1 MGNSYPDRTN
11 ARGVWKL
18 SDITRNKLTQGTFP
32 KGAGRGFNAGDNNS
46 PNVQIDTIS
55 IKTTGNATDFGD
67 LSQSPGGSVWSVHG
81 SDTRCIF
88 GGAYPVAT
96 IIQYIVPTSQGNSAD
111 FGDLS
116 VARGYIGGG
125 SNKTRSVNYGGQ
137 TPGKGNVIDFMQ
149 IQTLGNAT
157 DFGDATQ
164 QGRQPAGNC
173 NRRRAFLVGG
183 DDGPAPATGTNRIEF
198 VEISTTG
205 NGIDFGDLHAT
216 VVSCPQGVGTSTR
229 ALQGGGGPSGGL
241 LTRINSFQYDSLG
254 DATDFGDLTVARRLT
269 GAVSDGQ
276 RGVWMG
282 GAGSPADVNTID
294 FVEIASAGN
303 ATDFGD
309 CTQAQQ
315 SPQSGGDAHQGLD
328 EFFPRAPELYS
339 PTGRPFPDGGGG
351 IGDLGLFAGGE
362 YNYSNVVDFI
372 TISTTGDAT
381 DFGNLDGTR
390 SAHAGAGSKIRG
402 FTGGGQPGL
411 SNVITYKDFRSKGNF
426 SDFGDLTGVRDKL
439 GSLNNDTRAVW
450 GGGRT
455 ETSSNTNSNVMD
467 YITMASIGNASDFG
481 NLSVARKGIQGASST
496 TRGVFGGGYTPS
508 FVNTMD
514 YITIANT
521 GDASDFGD
529 LSVARAPIGGTG
541 AASSTRA
548 TFACGQKNSNSNVI
562 DYITIANTGNATDFG
577 DMEIVSSYATGVS
590 NSVRGVFAGFNNT
603 GATGADGDFGNCP
616 HISYIT
622 IASTGNYTDFGD
634 LSLRRYGISGISNGH
649 GGLS

>member
-1 MGNSYPDRTN
+1 MGKSYPDRTN

-18 SDITRNKLTQGTFP
+18 SDITRNKLTQGTYP

-173 NRRRAFLVGG
+173 NKRRAFLVGG
-183 DDGPAPATGTNRIEF
+183 DDGPSPATGTNRIEF

-241 LTRINSFQYDSLG
+241 LTRINSFQYDSQG

-339 PTGRPFPDGGGG
+339 PTGKVVPRGGGVG
-351 IGDLGLFAGGE
+351 NIGVSMGRQDD
-362 YNYSNVVDFI
+362 SNSNTMGFI
-372 TISTTGDAT
+372 TISTTGNEVDFGDAT
-381 DFGNLDGTR
+381 VVGYAGAIGSKGGSTRGISSMSGSPGTEGELDYINYHTKGNASSFGNLSSNR
-390 SAHAGAGSKIRG
+390 SASSGCS
-402 FTGGGQPGL
+402 
-411 SNVITYKDFRSKGNF
+411 
-426 SDFGDLTGVRDKL
+426 
-439 GSLNNDTRAVW
+439 NDTRQVMM
-450 GGGRT
+450 GGNGT
-455 ETSSNTNSNVMD
+455 NVMD
-467 YITMASIGNASDFG
+467 YITIATIGNAADFG
-481 NLSVARKGIQGASST
+481 DLTTNNNQGAGTSST
-496 TRGVFGGGYTPS
+496 TRGLRAGG
-508 FVNTMD
+508 
-514 YITIANT
+514 IA
-521 GDASDFGD
+521 
-529 LSVARAPIGGTG
+529 PG
-541 AASSTRA
+541 AID
-548 TFACGQKNSNSNVI
+548 VI

-577 DMEIVSSYATGVS
+577 NLSQAKRQMGSA
-590 NSVRGVFAGFNNT
+590 NSTTRAVFAG
-603 GATGADGDFGNCP
+603 GLSSPGSSDLDE
-616 HISYIT
+616 IEYVT
-622 IASTGNYTDFGD
+622 IASTGNVTDFGNLLAAKERISNGHSNQNRGVFQGGHSNQNVMQYITIATTGNATDFGD
-634 LSLRRYGISGISNGH
+634 LTSAASYVGSVCNGH

>member
-67 LSQSPGGSVWSVHG
+67 LSQSPQGSVWSVHG

-125 SNKTRSVNYGGQ
+125 SNKTRSVNYAGQ

-173 NRRRAFLVGG
+173 NKRRAFLVGG
-183 DDGPAPATGTNRIEF
+183 DDGPSPATGTNRIEF

-339 PTGRPFPDGGGG
+339 PTGKVVPRGGGVG
-351 IGDLGLFAGGE
+351 NIGVSMGRQDD
-362 YNYSNVVDFI
+362 SNSNTMGFI
-372 TISTTGDAT
+372 TISTTGNEVDFGDAT
-381 DFGNLDGTR
+381 VVGYAGAIGSKGGSTRGISSMSGSPGTEGELDYINYHTKGNASSFGNLSSNR
-390 SAHAGAGSKIRG
+390 SASSGCS
-402 FTGGGQPGL
+402 
-411 SNVITYKDFRSKGNF
+411 
-426 SDFGDLTGVRDKL
+426 
-439 GSLNNDTRAVW
+439 NDTRQVMM
-450 GGGRT
+450 GGNGT
-455 ETSSNTNSNVMD
+455 NVMD
-467 YITMASIGNASDFG
+467 YITIATIGNAADFG
-481 NLSVARKGIQGASST
+481 DLTTNNNQGAGTSST
-496 TRGVFGGGYTPS
+496 TRGLRAGG
-508 FVNTMD
+508 
-514 YITIANT
+514 IA
-521 GDASDFGD
+521 
-529 LSVARAPIGGTG
+529 PG
-541 AASSTRA
+541 AID
-548 TFACGQKNSNSNVI
+548 VI

-577 DMEIVSSYATGVS
+577 NLSQAKRQMGSA
-590 NSVRGVFAGFNNT
+590 NSTTRAVFAG
-603 GATGADGDFGNCP
+603 GLSSPGSSDLDE
-616 HISYIT
+616 IEYVT
-622 IASTGNYTDFGD
+622 IASTGNVTDFGNLLAAKERISNGHSNQNRGVFQGGHSNQNVMQYITIATTGNATDFGD
-634 LSLRRYGISGISNGH
+634 LTSAASYVGSVCNGH

>member
-1 MGNSYPDRTN
+1 MGKSYPNRTN

-18 SDITRNKLTQGTFP
+18 SDITRNKLTQGTYP

-173 NRRRAFLVGG
+173 NKRRAFLVGG
-183 DDGPAPATGTNRIEF
+183 DDGPSPATGTNRIEF

-241 LTRINSFQYDSLG
+241 LTRINSFQYDSQG
-254 DATDFGDLTVARRLT
+254 DATDFGDLTVARRLM

-339 PTGRPFPDGGGG
+339 PTGRPVRFGAAGVGDIAMFNGGNNRQTS
-351 IGDLGLFAGGE
+351 I
-362 YNYSNVVDFI
+362 DFF
-372 TISTTGDAT
+372 TISTLGNSQDFGDSSVNHYYGASGGNAT
-381 DFGNLDGTR
+381 RYIMAGDTTPLDTMDYVQISTKGNAADFGNLVEIQDKGKGAMANNTR
-390 SAHAGAGSKIRG
+390 TIFAGGYAGSGPSTG
-402 FTGGGQPGL
+402 FKNIIEFVVTATTG
-411 SNVITYKDFRSKGNF
+411 
-426 SDFGDLTGVRDKL
+426 
-439 GSLNNDTRAVW
+439 
-450 GGGRT
+450 
-455 ETSSNTNSNVMD
+455 NT
-467 YITMASIGNASDFG
+467 SDFG
-481 NLSVARKGIQGASST
+481 NLTVARASVGQCSSSTRGIVMGGAAPAASNIIEYVTIASEGNGTDFGDTTVDARETTASSST
-496 TRGVFGGGYTPS
+496 TRGVRFG
-508 FVNTMD
+508 
-514 YITIANT
+514 ARQ
-521 GDASDFGD
+521 DAS
-529 LSVARAPIGGTG
+529 PNI
-541 AASSTRA
+541 
-548 TFACGQKNSNSNVI
+548 NNVI
-562 DYITIANTGNATDFG
+562 DYITIASTGDAQDFG
-577 DMEIVSSYATGVS
+577 DLAATTKGAASSS
-590 NSVRGVFAGFNNT
+590 NNT
-603 GATGADGDFGNCP
+603 RAVAIAGNTGSDINVMQ
-616 HISYIT
+616 YVT
-622 IASTGNYTDFGD
+622 IASTGNAADFGD
-634 LSLRRYGISGISNGH
+634 LTVATIAGSAGSNCH
-649 GGLS
+649 GGLN

>member
-1 MGNSYPDRTN
+1 MGKSYPDRTN
-11 ARGVWKL
+11 ARGIWKL

-125 SNKTRSVNYGGQ
+125 SNKTRSVNYAGQ

-173 NRRRAFLVGG
+173 NKRRAFLVGG
-183 DDGPAPATGTNRIEF
+183 DDGPSPATGTNRIEF

-339 PTGRPFPDGGGG
+339 PTGKVVPRGGGVG
-351 IGDLGLFAGGE
+351 NIGVSMGRQDD
-362 YNYSNVVDFI
+362 SNSNTMGFI
-372 TISTTGDAT
+372 TISTTGNEVDFGDAT
-381 DFGNLDGTR
+381 VVGYAGAIGSKGGSTRGISSMSGSPGTEGELDYINYHTKGNASSFGNLSSNR
-390 SAHAGAGSKIRG
+390 SASSGCS
-402 FTGGGQPGL
+402 
-411 SNVITYKDFRSKGNF
+411 
-426 SDFGDLTGVRDKL
+426 
-439 GSLNNDTRAVW
+439 NDTRQVMM
-450 GGGRT
+450 GGNGT
-455 ETSSNTNSNVMD
+455 NVMD
-467 YITMASIGNASDFG
+467 YITIATIGNAADFG
-481 NLSVARKGIQGASST
+481 DLTTNNNQGAGTSST
-496 TRGVFGGGYTPS
+496 TRGLRAGG
-508 FVNTMD
+508 
-514 YITIANT
+514 IA
-521 GDASDFGD
+521 
-529 LSVARAPIGGTG
+529 PG
-541 AASSTRA
+541 AID
-548 TFACGQKNSNSNVI
+548 VI

-577 DMEIVSSYATGVS
+577 NLSQAKRQMGSA
-590 NSVRGVFAGFNNT
+590 NSTTRAVFAG
-603 GATGADGDFGNCP
+603 GLSSPGSSDLDE
-616 HISYIT
+616 IEYVT
-622 IASTGNYTDFGD
+622 IASTGNVTDFGNLLAAKERISNGHSNQNRGVFQGGHSNQNVMQYITIATTGNATDFGD
-634 LSLRRYGISGISNGH
+634 LTSAASYVGSVCNGH

>member
-1 MGNSYPDRTN
+1 MGTSYPDRTN

-18 SDITRNKLTQGTFP
+18 SDITRNKLTQGTYP

-46 PNVQIDTIS
+46 PNVQINTIS
-55 IKTTGNATDFGD
+55 IKTTGDATDFGD

-88 GGAYPVAT
+88 GGAYPAAT
-96 IIQYIVPTSQGNSAD
+96 IIQYIVPTTQGNSSD

-116 VARGYIGGG
+116 VSRGYIGGG
-125 SNKTRSVNYGGQ
+125 SNKTRSVNYAGQ

-173 NRRRAFLVGG
+173 NRRRAFLAGG
-183 DDGPAPATGTNRIEF
+183 DDGPSPATGTNRIEF

-216 VVSCPQGVGTSTR
+216 VVSCPQGVGSSTR

-254 DATDFGDLTVARRLT
+254 DATDFGDLTVARRLM

-315 SPQSGGDAHQGLD
+315 AAQSGGDAHQGLD

-339 PTGRPFPDGGGG
+339 PTSKVVPRGGGVG
-351 IGDLGLFAGGE
+351 QTVVYATG
-362 YNYSNVVDFI
+362 SNPGQTSDMDFI
-372 TISTTGDAT
+372 QINTLGNSV
-381 DFGNLDGTR
+381 DFGNMTVARYGGAPSSNSTR
-390 SAHAGAGSKIRG
+390 GLA
-402 FTGGGQPGL
+402 GGGYDPGSNA
-411 SNVITYKDFRSKGNF
+411 SNVIDYVEIATKGN
-426 SDFGDLTGVRDKL
+426 G
-439 GSLNNDTRAVW
+439 A
-450 GGGRT
+450 
-455 ETSSNTNSNVMD
+455 
-467 YITMASIGNASDFG
+467 DFG
-481 NLSVARKGIQGASST
+481 NLSVARFNIGGGVSND
-496 TRGVFGGGYTPS
+496 TRGVFGTGSTPS
-508 FVNTMD
+508 LSNTLD
-514 YITIANT
+514 YITIAST
-521 GDASDFGD
+521 GDAQDFGD
-529 LSVARAPIGGTG
+529 LSVARSQTPG
-541 AASSTRA
+541 AQSSTRGI
-548 TFACGQKNSNSNVI
+548 FAGARSPGYLNTI
-562 DYITIANTGNATDFG
+562 DYITIGSAGNATDFG
-577 DMEIVSSYATGVS
+577 DLLAAKGRGGGVSSTTRAAFAGGHDPSNDLNVIEYVTIASTGNSQDFGDLTAARRLDGCGAS
-590 NSVRGVFAGFNNT
+590 NQTRGVFMG
-603 GATGADGDFGNCP
+603 GYDADASGYSNVLD
-616 HISYIT
+616 YIT
-622 IASTGNYTDFGD
+622 IASTGNAADFGD
-634 LSLRRYGISGISNGH
+634 MSVAKGSGVALSNGH

>member
-67 LSQSPGGSVWSVHG
+67 LSQSPQGSVWSVHG

-173 NRRRAFLVGG
+173 NKRRAFLVGG
-183 DDGPAPATGTNRIEF
+183 DDGPSPATGTNRIEF

-339 PTGRPFPDGGGG
+339 PTGKVVPRGGGVG
-351 IGDLGLFAGGE
+351 NIGVSMGRQDD
-362 YNYSNVVDFI
+362 SNSNTMGFI
-372 TISTTGDAT
+372 TISTTGNEVDFGDAT
-381 DFGNLDGTR
+381 VVGYAGAIGSKGGSTRGISSMSGSPGTEGELDYINYHTKGNASSFGNLSSNR
-390 SAHAGAGSKIRG
+390 SASSGCS
-402 FTGGGQPGL
+402 
-411 SNVITYKDFRSKGNF
+411 
-426 SDFGDLTGVRDKL
+426 
-439 GSLNNDTRAVW
+439 NDTRQVMM
-450 GGGRT
+450 GGNGT
-455 ETSSNTNSNVMD
+455 NVMD
-467 YITMASIGNASDFG
+467 YITIATIGNAADFG
-481 NLSVARKGIQGASST
+481 DLTTNNNQGAGTSST
-496 TRGVFGGGYTPS
+496 TRGLRAGG
-508 FVNTMD
+508 
-514 YITIANT
+514 IA
-521 GDASDFGD
+521 
-529 LSVARAPIGGTG
+529 PG
-541 AASSTRA
+541 AID
-548 TFACGQKNSNSNVI
+548 VI

-577 DMEIVSSYATGVS
+577 NLSQAKRQMGSA
-590 NSVRGVFAGFNNT
+590 NSTTRAVFAG
-603 GATGADGDFGNCP
+603 GLSSPGSSDLDE
-616 HISYIT
+616 IEYVT
-622 IASTGNYTDFGD
+622 IASTGNVTDFGNLLAAKERISNGHSNQNRGVFQGGHSNQNVMQYITIATTGNATDFGD
-634 LSLRRYGISGISNGH
+634 LTSAASYVGSVCNGH

>member
-1 MGNSYPDRTN
+1 MGTSYPDRTN

-18 SDITRNKLTQGTFP
+18 SDITRNKLTQGTYP

-46 PNVQIDTIS
+46 PNVQINTIS
-55 IKTTGNATDFGD
+55 IKTTGDATDFGD

-88 GGAYPVAT
+88 GGAYPAAT

-125 SNKTRSVNYGGQ
+125 SNKTRSVNYAGQ

-173 NRRRAFLVGG
+173 NRRRAFLAGG
-183 DDGPAPATGTNRIEF
+183 DDGPSPASGTNRIEF

-216 VVSCPQGVGTSTR
+216 VVSCPQGVGSSTR

-254 DATDFGDLTVARRLT
+254 DATDFGDLTVARRLM

-339 PTGRPFPDGGGG
+339 PTGRPLRHDALVGV
-351 IGDLGLFAGGE
+351 GDLALFNVGKLMETTSISSTGNTVNFGTGDLNSLVGGFHASSTRCVMHLGKYNQSWVEYVEFKTKGNTADFGDVTQNRQNVGGSSNNIRGIIAGGE
-362 YNYSNVVDFI
+362 TPSGTNVMDYCTIATIGNY
-372 TISTTGDAT
+372 
-381 DFGNLDGTR
+381 
-390 SAHAGAGSKIRG
+390 
-402 FTGGGQPGL
+402 
-411 SNVITYKDFRSKGNF
+411 
-426 SDFGDLTGVRDKL
+426 SDFGDLTESKGNTASICNTTRYVRI
-439 GSLNNDTRAVW
+439 
-450 GGGRT
+450 GGYASPGY
-455 ETSSNTNSNVMD
+455 SNVLD
-467 YITMASIGNASDFG
+467 Y
-481 NLSVARKGIQGASST
+481 V
-496 TRGVFGGGYTPS
+496 
-508 FVNTMD
+508 
-514 YITIANT
+514 
-521 GDASDFGD
+521 
-529 LSVARAPIGGTG
+529 
-541 AASSTRA
+541 
-548 TFACGQKNSNSNVI
+548 
-562 DYITIANTGNATDFG
+562 TIANTGNATDFG
-577 DMEIVSSYATGVS
+577 DLVAT
-590 NSVRGVFAGFNNT
+590 NAL
-603 GATGADGDFGNCP
+603 AADGAGGSSQTRGIIAGGYADSAANVIQYITFSSTGNTTDFGDTTSNRQSWGAAGNGTRG
-616 HISYIT
+616 IYAGGTGGSNVSDIDFIT
-622 IASTGNYTDFGD
+622 IASTANAADFGD
-634 LSLRRYGISGISNGH
+634 LSTAAQSVNGASNCH
-649 GGLS
+649 GALS

>member
-1 MGNSYPDRTN
+1 MGKSYPDRTN

-125 SNKTRSVNYGGQ
+125 SNKTRSVNYAGQ

-173 NRRRAFLVGG
+173 NKRRAFLVGG
-183 DDGPAPATGTNRIEF
+183 DDGPSPATGTNRIEF

-241 LTRINSFQYDSLG
+241 LTRINSFQYDSQG

-339 PTGRPFPDGGGG
+339 PTGKVVPRGGGVG
-351 IGDLGLFAGGE
+351 NIGVSMGRQDD
-362 YNYSNVVDFI
+362 SNSNTMGFI
-372 TISTTGDAT
+372 TISTTGNEVDFGDAT
-381 DFGNLDGTR
+381 VVGYAGAIGSKGGSTRGISSMSGSPGTEGELDYINYHTKGNASSFGNLSSNR
-390 SAHAGAGSKIRG
+390 SASSGCS
-402 FTGGGQPGL
+402 
-411 SNVITYKDFRSKGNF
+411 
-426 SDFGDLTGVRDKL
+426 
-439 GSLNNDTRAVW
+439 NDTRQVMM
-450 GGGRT
+450 GGNGT
-455 ETSSNTNSNVMD
+455 NVMD
-467 YITMASIGNASDFG
+467 YITIATIGNAADFG
-481 NLSVARKGIQGASST
+481 DLTTNNNQGAGTSST
-496 TRGVFGGGYTPS
+496 TRGLRAGG
-508 FVNTMD
+508 
-514 YITIANT
+514 IA
-521 GDASDFGD
+521 
-529 LSVARAPIGGTG
+529 PG
-541 AASSTRA
+541 AID
-548 TFACGQKNSNSNVI
+548 VI

-577 DMEIVSSYATGVS
+577 NLSQAKRQMGSA
-590 NSVRGVFAGFNNT
+590 NSTTRAVFAG
-603 GATGADGDFGNCP
+603 GLSSPGSSDLDE
-616 HISYIT
+616 IEYVT
-622 IASTGNYTDFGD
+622 IASTGNVTDFGNLLAAKERISNGHSNQNRGVFQGGHSNQNVMQYITIATTGNATDFGD
-634 LSLRRYGISGISNGH
+634 LTSAASYVGSVCNGH

>member
-125 SNKTRSVNYGGQ
+125 SNKTRSVNYAGQ

-315 SPQSGGDAHQGLD
+315 AAQSGGDAHQGLD

-339 PTGRPFPDGGGG
+339 PTGRPLRHDALVGV
-351 IGDLGLFAGGE
+351 GDLALF
-362 YNYSNVVDFI
+362 NVGKI
-372 TISTTGDAT
+372 METTSISSTGNT
-381 DFGNLDGTR
+381 VNFGTADLN
-390 SAHAGAGSKIRG
+390 
-402 FTGGGQPGL
+402 GL
-411 SNVITYKDFRSKGNF
+411 S
-426 SDFGDLTGVRDKL
+426 
-439 GSLNNDTRAVW
+439 
-450 GGGRT
+450 GG
-455 ETSSNTNSNVMD
+455 
-467 YITMASIGNASDFG
+467 FH
-481 NLSVARKGIQGASST
+481 
-496 TRGVFGGGYTPS
+496 
-508 FVNTMD
+508 
-514 YITIANT
+514 
-521 GDASDFGD
+521 
-529 LSVARAPIGGTG
+529 
-541 AASSTRA
+541 ASSTRCVMHLGKYNQSWVEYVEFK
-548 TFACGQKNSNSNVI
+548 TKGTK
-562 DYITIANTGNATDFG
+562 YK
-577 DMEIVSSYATGVS
+577 
-590 NSVRGVFAGFNNT
+590 
-603 GATGADGDFGNCP
+603 P
-616 HISYIT
+616 
-622 IASTGNYTDFGD
+622 
-634 LSLRRYGISGISNGH
+634 
-649 GGLS
+649 

>member
-339 PTGRPFPDGGGG
+339 PTGKVVPRGGGVG
-351 IGDLGLFAGGE
+351 NIGVSMGRQDD
-362 YNYSNVVDFI
+362 SNSNTMGFI
-372 TISTTGDAT
+372 TISTTGNEVDFGDAT
-381 DFGNLDGTR
+381 VVGYAGAIGSKGGSTRGISSMSGSPGTEGELDYINYHTKGNASSFGNLSSNR
-390 SAHAGAGSKIRG
+390 SASSGCS
-402 FTGGGQPGL
+402 
-411 SNVITYKDFRSKGNF
+411 
-426 SDFGDLTGVRDKL
+426 
-439 GSLNNDTRAVW
+439 NDTRQVMM
-450 GGGRT
+450 GGNGT
-455 ETSSNTNSNVMD
+455 NVMD
-467 YITMASIGNASDFG
+467 YITIATIGNAADFG
-481 NLSVARKGIQGASST
+481 DLTTNNNQGAGTSST
-496 TRGVFGGGYTPS
+496 TRGLRAGG
-508 FVNTMD
+508 
-514 YITIANT
+514 IA
-521 GDASDFGD
+521 
-529 LSVARAPIGGTG
+529 PG
-541 AASSTRA
+541 AID
-548 TFACGQKNSNSNVI
+548 VI

-577 DMEIVSSYATGVS
+577 NLSQAKRQMGSA
-590 NSVRGVFAGFNNT
+590 NSTTRAVFAG
-603 GATGADGDFGNCP
+603 GLSSPGSSDLDE
-616 HISYIT
+616 IEYVT
-622 IASTGNYTDFGD
+622 IASTGNVTDFGNLLAAKERISNGHSNQNRGVFQGGHSNQNVMQYITIATTGNATDFGD
-634 LSLRRYGISGISNGH
+634 LTSAASYVGSVCNGH